1 MEQPVWLSLENVQS
15 IHTLLIR
22 EYGGS
27 HGERDQG
34 LVESA
39 LARPIQKWTYETEPP
54 DLATLAAAYAFGLVK
69 NHGFVDGNRRTAFAA
84 AGTFLLANG
93 LLLTAPQADAYVV
106 MVDLASGE
114 LSEADLA
121 RWLRASVE
129 PVE

>member
-1 MEQPVWLSLENVQS
+1 MEQPIWLSLANVRS

-22 EYGGS
+22 EYGGL
-27 HGERDQG
+27 HGERDEG
-34 LVESA
+34 LIESA
-39 LARPIQKWTYETEPP
+39 LARPMQKWTYEPEQP

-69 NHGFVDGNRRTAFAA
+69 NHGFVDGNKRTAFVA

-106 MVDLASGE
+106 MVDLASNE